1 MSEPKKPL
9 KRRHRGSI
17 RTPQRVRYLEA
28 AFAAALNDP
37 EMRVYIALLGSLFPP
52 RRGQKVTV
60 KQLARALASYHPST
74 GKRLRK
80 RVNQGFRREDDS
92 LVSNVCFGF
101 DIPLAVDKSV
111 TVAALVFKDAVVLKA
126 ALDAMRR
133 SAGWL
138 GKKMDRRLR
147 REGQSAT
154 LATGKSSIF
163 FIPEKAGRDGQPH
176 LHAHLVI
183 PNLTSFEED
192 GRTRHCAGHFRRI
205 ARSAM
210 EAQQRTNRQ
219 LSRSLKK
226 AGYAVELVDGVCRLT
241 SVPRALCAELSPVSA
256 RLKPETDIGRRR
268 STKAAVRFREN
279 RYLKTRP
286 GKVLQPLAHWQTSWE
301 QSIGADRLAAEVGAY
316 HTARYHIQVEPK
328 KAPGEVIPF
337 PPDIAAPAPVAAALR
352 IEEPH
357 DDVLDDAAMV
367 RPNFASLGMA
377 VRKRVERELSGEARR
392 QVIELD
398 YVCAD
403 KAAHMVEHTEA
414 LRTLLRLIFPRLLV
428 HQKFAAAEQS
438 SFRVTGAVAAN
449 PPLAQLVV
457 ATAAALEAELGKET
471 VRANWPTV
479 LRSLHEELANRS
491 PEPVRAPRTPAG
503 VRRVRPAP
511 KPLPQV
517 RKETAV
523 KPSVVEPQPPPPA
536 PSPATEPEWDLMP

>member
-1 MSEPKKPL
+1 MSAAKKL
-9 KRRHRGSI
+9 KRRHRGAL
-17 RTPQRVRYLEA
+17 RTKRRVTYVEDALG
-28 AFAAALNDP
+28 AALADP
-37 EMRVYIALLGSLFPP
+37 EMRPHVGSLGDLFPR
-52 RRGQKVTV
+52 RRGQKVAP
-60 KQLARALASYHPST
+60 KQLTRALAARHPT
-74 GKRLRK
+74 NGKLLRK
-80 RVNQGFRREDDS
+80 RVNRGVRQEGDS

-111 TVAALVFKDAVVLKA
+111 TIAALVFKDTLVLNA
-126 ALDAMRR
+126 AMDAMRR

-138 GKKMDRRLR
+138 SKRMDRRLR
-147 REGQSAT
+147 RGGQCGT

-192 GRTRHCAGHFRRI
+192 GRTHHCAGHFRRI

-226 AGYAVELVDGVCRLT
+226 AGYATELVDGVCRLT

-256 RLKPETDIGRRR
+256 RLKPENEGGRRR

-279 RYLKTRP
+279 CYLKTRP
-286 GKVLQPLAHWQTSWE
+286 GKVLQPLAHWQSSWE
-301 QSIGADRLAAEVGAY
+301 QSIGADRLAAEARAY
-316 HTARYHIQVEPK
+316 HTGRYHNPVGPN
-328 KAPGEVIPF
+328 KAPAEVIPF

-377 VRKRVERELSGEARR
+377 VRKRAERELGGEARR

-398 YVCAD
+398 YVCTD
-403 KAAHMVEHTEA
+403 KARHMVEHTEA

-428 HQKFAAAEQS
+428 HQRFAAAEQS

-457 ATAAALEAELGKET
+457 ATAAALEAELGHEA

-479 LRSLHEELANRS
+479 LRSLHEELANRF

-503 VRRVRPAP
+503 VRRVRPA

-523 KPSVVEPQPPPPA
+523 KPSVVGPPPPPPA
-536 PSPATEPEWDLMP
+536 PSPATGPEWDLMP

>member
-1 MSEPKKPL
+1 MSTAKKL
-9 KRRHRGSI
+9 KRRHRGAL
-17 RTPQRVRYLEA
+17 RTKRRVTYVEDALG
-28 AFAAALNDP
+28 AALVDP
-37 EMRVYIALLGSLFPP
+37 EMRPHVACLGELFPQ
-52 RRGQKVTV
+52 RRGQKVV
-60 KQLARALASYHPST
+60 PRQLSRALAARHPT
-74 GKRLRK
+74 NGKLLRK
-80 RVNQGFRREDDS
+80 RVNKGVRQEGDS

-111 TVAALVFKDAVVLKA
+111 TIAALVFKDAVVLKA
-126 ALDAMRR
+126 AMDAMRR

-154 LATGKSSIF
+154 LATGRSSIF

-192 GRTRHCAGHFRRI
+192 GRTRHCAGHFRRM

-219 LSRSLKK
+219 LSRNLKK

-256 RLKPETDIGRRR
+256 RLKPKNESGQRRR

-286 GKVLQPLAHWQTSWE
+286 RKVLQPLAHWQTNWE
-301 QSIGADRLAAEVGAY
+301 QSIGADRLAVEVRAY
-316 HTARYHIQVEPK
+316 HSARYHPVESK
-328 KAPGEVIPF
+328 EAPAEVIPF

-352 IEEPH
+352 IDEPH
-357 DDVLDDAAMV
+357 DDVLDDVAMV
-367 RPNFASLGMA
+367 RRNFASLGMA
-377 VRKRVERELSGEARR
+377 VRERVERELSGEARR

-403 KAAHMVEHTEA
+403 KAGHKVEHTEA

-428 HQKFAAAEQS
+428 HQRFAAAEQS

-457 ATAAALEAELGKET
+457 ATAAALEAELGQEV
-471 VRANWPTV
+471 VRANWLTV
-479 LRSLHEELANRS
+479 LRSLHEELANRF
-491 PEPVRAPRTPAG
+491 PEPVRAPRTPAV
-503 VRRVRPAP
+503 VRRVRPA
-511 KPLPQV
+511 KPMPQV
-517 RKETAV
+517 PKETAV
-523 KPSVVEPQPPPPA
+523 KPSVLEPPPPPPM
-536 PSPATEPEWDLMP
+536 PSPATEPEWDLLP

>member
-1 MSEPKKPL
+1 MSAAKKR
-9 KRRHRGSI
+9 KRRHRGAL
-17 RTPQRVRYLEA
+17 RTTRRAAYAEA
-28 AFAAALNDP
+28 ALRAALADP
-37 EMRVYIALLGSLFPP
+37 EMRPHVACLGDLFLR
-52 RRGQKVTV
+52 RRGEKVAP
-60 KQLARALASYHPST
+60 KQLSRALAARHPTS
-74 GKRLRK
+74 GKLLRK
-80 RVNQGFRREDDS
+80 RVNKGVRQEGDS

-111 TVAALVFKDAVVLKA
+111 TIAALVFKDAVVLKA
-126 ALDAMRR
+126 AMDAMRR

-147 REGQSAT
+147 RGGQSGT

-163 FIPEKAGRDGQPH
+163 FIPEKAGRERQPH
-176 LHAHLVI
+176 LHAHLII

-210 EAQQRTNRQ
+210 EAQLRANRQ

-226 AGYAVELVDGVCRLT
+226 AGYAVEFVDGVCRLP
-241 SVPRALCAELSPVSA
+241 SMPRALCAELSPVSA
-256 RLKPETDIGRRR
+256 RLKPETDSGRRR
-268 STKAAVRFREN
+268 SSKAAVRFREN

-286 GKVLQPLAHWQTSWE
+286 GKVLQPLARWQASWE
-301 QSIGADRLAAEVGAY
+301 QSIGPDRLAAEVRAY
-316 HTARYHIQVEPK
+316 HASRYHFPVEPK
-328 KAPGEVIPF
+328 KAPSEVIPF

-352 IEEPH
+352 IEEQH
-357 DDVLDDAAMV
+357 DDVLDHAAMV

-403 KAAHMVEHTEA
+403 KAGYMVEHTEA

-428 HQKFAAAEQS
+428 HQRFAATEQS

-457 ATAAALEAELGKET
+457 ATAAALEAELGQEV

-479 LRSLHEELANRS
+479 LRSLHEELANRF

-503 VRRVRPAP
+503 VRRVRPA

-523 KPSVVEPQPPPPA
+523 KPSVVEPPLPPPA
-536 PSPATEPEWDLMP
+536 PSPSTEPEWDLMP

>member
-17 RTPQRVRYLEA
+17 RSPQRVRYLEVA
-28 AFAAALNDP
+28 WAAALSDP
-37 EMRVYIALLGSLFPP
+37 EMQAHVALLGGLFAS
-52 RRGQKVTV
+52 RRGRKVTV
-60 KQLARALASYHPST
+60 KQLTRALAACHPST

-80 RVNQGFRREDDS
+80 RLNQGFRQEGDS

-111 TVAALVFKDAVVLKA
+111 TIAALVFKDAVVLKA
-126 ALDAMRR
+126 AMDAMRS

-138 GKKMDRRLR
+138 GKRMDRRLR
-147 REGQSAT
+147 REGQNAT

-192 GRTRHCAGHFRRI
+192 GRTRHCAGHFRRM

-226 AGYAVELVDGVCRLT
+226 AGYAVELVDEVCRLT

-256 RLKPETDIGRRR
+256 RLKPKNEGGQRRR

-286 GKVLQPLAHWQTSWE
+286 GKVLQPLAHWQTRWE
-301 QSIGADRLAAEVGAY
+301 QSIGADRLAAEVRAY
-316 HTARYHIQVEPK
+316 HTARYHLPVEPK
-328 KAPGEVIPF
+328 NAPGEVIPF
-337 PPDIAAPAPVAAALR
+337 PPDIASPAPVAAALR

-367 RPNFASLGMA
+367 RPNFASLGMG
-377 VRKRVERELSGEARR
+377 VRKRAERELSGEVRR

-403 KAAHMVEHTEA
+403 NAGHMVEHTEA

-457 ATAAALEAELGKET
+457 ATAAALEAELGQEV

-479 LRSLHEELANRS
+479 LRSLHEELANCF
-491 PEPVRAPRTPAG
+491 PEPVRAPRPPAG
-503 VRRVRPAP
+503 VRRVRPA

-523 KPSVVEPQPPPPA
+523 KPSVVEPPPPPPA

>member
-1 MSEPKKPL
+1 MSAAKKL
-9 KRRHRGSI
+9 KRRHRGAL
-17 RTPQRVRYLEA
+17 RTNRRVTYVEDALG
-28 AFAAALNDP
+28 AALADP
-37 EMRVYIALLGSLFPP
+37 EMRPHVACLGDLFP
-52 RRGQKVTV
+52 RRQGQKVAP
-60 KQLARALASYHPST
+60 KQLTRALAARHPT
-74 GKRLRK
+74 NGKLLRK
-80 RVNQGFRREDDS
+80 RVNKGVRQEGDS

-111 TVAALVFKDAVVLKA
+111 TIAALVFKDAAVLEA
-126 ALDAMRR
+126 AIDAMRR

-138 GKKMDRRLR
+138 SKKMDRRLR
-147 REGQSAT
+147 RGGQSGT
-154 LATGKSSIF
+154 LASGKSSIF

-176 LHAHLVI
+176 LHAHLII
-183 PNLTSFEED
+183 PNLTSFEEE
-192 GRTRHCAGHFRRI
+192 GRTHHCAGHFRRM

-256 RLKPETDIGRRR
+256 RLKPENESGQRRR

-301 QSIGADRLAAEVGAY
+301 QSIGADRLAAEVRAY
-316 HTARYHIQVEPK
+316 HTARYHLPVEPK
-328 KAPGEVIPF
+328 EAPAEVIPF

-352 IEEPH
+352 IDEPQ
-357 DDVLDDAAMV
+357 DDVLDDVAMV

-377 VRKRVERELSGEARR
+377 VRKRAERELSAEARR

-403 KAAHMVEHTEA
+403 RAGHKVEHTEA

-438 SFRVTGAVAAN
+438 SFKVTGAGAAN

-457 ATAAALEAELGKET
+457 ATAAALEAELGQET

-479 LRSLHEELANRS
+479 LRSLHEELANRF
-491 PEPVRAPRTPAG
+491 PEPVRAPRPPAG
-503 VRRVRPAP
+503 VRRVRPA
-511 KPLPQV
+511 KPIPEV
-517 RKETAV
+517 PKETAV
-523 KPSVVEPQPPPPA
+523 KPSVVEPPPPPPA
-536 PSPATEPEWDLMP
+536 PSPAPEPEWDLMP